1 MAKIVEDI
9 LVVKLSKLVRDEEGI
24 AHHLVDND
32 LRSAIEQA
40 AQVVVPSDIIVEIE
54 KK

>member
-9 LVVKLSKLVRDEEGI
+9 IIVKLSKLFRDEDGI
-24 AHHLVDND
+24 AHHLADND

-40 AQVVVPSDIIVEIE
+40 AQAVVSSDIIVEIE